1 VVEFEAP
8 PHLGPEVEGEELG
21 KADFVDEEDDQEQ
34 GENIWKKLRSV
45 SGSLCVFGEEEPAE
59 FHERAKN
66 NIDIKIVM
74 NIIWISNMKL

>member
-34 GENIWKKLRSV
+34 GENIWKKLE
-45 SGSLCVFGEEEPAE
+45 GPYLGLCVYLEKKSPLNFMKGP
-59 FHERAKN
+59 
-66 NIDIKIVM
+66 KI
-74 NIIWISNMKL
+74 I